1 MKARLALAISRR
13 RFRWLLV
20 GTSGTAIGIQYVW
33 QTLITPAFFPGS
45 APVDFIEDYVGSAQ
59 LMLSGIDPYSACH
72 TRACWADLANT
83 ASVYPPVVTW
93 LSLPLAHIDKT
104 VSGDAALIAMQ
115 IFVVVFLFTIASALH
130 VRDRQAI
137 LALAIVTIAFPPLI
151 GEIVKR
157 NLEVLL
163 LALSGIW
170 FWGYVLG
177 DRWWSGAALGIGLA
191 LKLVQAPL
199 LFLGLWC
206 RRWVTTI
213 AALVAFAVL
222 WAIGAPQYLPEFI
235 TRVLPGFNTGTGFAM
250 DVAPVATLARLFH
263 PGSMY
268 GYGSGVDLTVRLLGY
283 VIAGTVVLFTVL
295 TVASARSDRDGRALE
310 AAAVVAA
317 TPLVLA
323 VVRPGHLLLL
333 LLPIAVLVIVG
344 VRNQDWLSVGLVVA
358 AWALMGPVY
367 LAASNVLAAGIGL
380 PWTRIGEESAVAGA
394 VILWAVSM
402 RVLRAQRA
410 LTLRTEPASLPA
422 TTGSS
427 LRPSRL
433 M

>member
-1 MKARLALAISRR
+1 MGRR
-13 RFRWLLV
+13 QFRWLLLAI
-20 GTSGTAIGIQYVW
+20 SGMAIGIQYGW
-33 QTLITPAFFPGS
+33 QTLITPALFPGS
-45 APVDFIEDYVGSAQ
+45 SPVDFIEDYVGSAQ
-59 LMLSGIDPYSACH
+59 LMLAGVDPYSACH

-104 VSGDAALIAMQ
+104 VSGDAALVAMQ
-115 IFVVVFLFTIASALH
+115 VFVVIFLFTIAKALNVH
-130 VRDRQAI
+130 DRQAI
-137 LALAIVTIAFPPLI
+137 VALAIITIAFPPLI

-199 LFLGLWC
+199 LFLGIWC
-206 RRWVTTI
+206 RRWVTTV

-222 WAIGAPQYLPEFI
+222 WAVGAPQYLPEFI

-268 GYGSGVDLTVRLLGY
+268 GYGSGVDLTVRVLSY
-283 VIAGTVVLFTVL
+283 VIAGAVVLL
-295 TVASARSDRDGRALE
+295 TVISVGSPRSDRDGRALE

-333 LLPIAVLVIVG
+333 LLPIAVLLIAG
-344 VRNQDWLSVGLVVA
+344 VRNRDWISVALVVA
-358 AWALMGPVY
+358 GWALMGPVY

-380 PWTRIGEESAVAGA
+380 PWTRIGEETAVAGT
-394 VILWAVSM
+394 ILLWAVS
-402 RVLRAQRA
+402 LRS
-410 LTLRTEPASLPA
+410 LRGHPAPASHAVASPVVA
-422 TTGSS
+422 FPG
-427 LRPSRL
+427 
-433 M
+433 